1 MDIGQ
6 TPHELGAQGPSQV
19 QQDVALHSFGR
30 YIFLKQFLAVAVIQ
44 RSVLEKS
51 IWNREEGV
59 GVRSH
64 YSFEKLCPAQQEH
77 IAH

>member
-30 YIFLKQFLAVAVIQ
+30 YIFLKQFLAVAVIKKK
-44 RSVLEKS
+44 KS
-51 IWNREEGV
+51 
-59 GVRSH
+59 
-64 YSFEKLCPAQQEH
+64 KLQNGAIERNWANHTRTFLCL
-77 IAH
+77 